1 MKNAPITISTQGT
14 DLAEKIDSA
23 ILEIFPYMIST
34 GVWPFV
40 MLRIDQDV
48 VSEYVDQSVL
58 KSSSLLLFCL
68 RNDFDKE
75 DLLDFAKN
83 SKEYNSLAYEY
94 REPFLKSYL
103 EKGNNPMVFSTW
115 MESITGIGIG
125 MAIQFGRINELTLE
139 PTEIN
144 LEGIHLM
151 PELQSKNLM
160 AYQLFNV
167 LPDRQDQP

>member
-83 SKEYNSLAYEY
+83 SKEYNSLAFEY

-139 PTEIN
+139 PIEVN

-151 PELQSKNLM
+151 PELQSNNLM

-167 LPDRQDQP
+167 LPDKQNQP